1 MCVYKMFIILRYK
14 TFTMKQFETIG
25 YFLEYI
31 IDGKFIGTKRID
43 KPDRDQVGYYSRI
56 NATATED
63 IILDNSKKIKSG
75 QDYYTRIY
83 PLNGRRVK

>member
-1 MCVYKMFIILRYK
+1 MFIKLQYK

-25 YFLEYI
+25 YFLEYV
-31 IDGKFIGTKRID
+31 IDTKLIGTKRID
-43 KPDRDQVGYYSRI
+43 KPDRDEVGYYSRI

-63 IILDNSKKIKSG
+63 IILDNGKKIKSG

-83 PLNGRRVK
+83 PLNGRRSK